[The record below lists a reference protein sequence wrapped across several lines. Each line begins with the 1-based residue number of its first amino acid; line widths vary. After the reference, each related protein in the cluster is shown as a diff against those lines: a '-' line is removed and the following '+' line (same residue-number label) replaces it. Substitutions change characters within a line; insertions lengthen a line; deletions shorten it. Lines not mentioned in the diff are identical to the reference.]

1 MKGLKKLLSS
11 GKVKAEP
18 VSKQEIS
25 SRILKAQNYSE
36 FGCLGTGPPEI
47 RFQTVYDAGRM
58 WCVIVVRAEGFR
70 IQAVPGHHALAIDVM
85 NEILGP
91 VANDATDDLHN
102 ARRLRNNL
110 LYDVELGITDQSEI
124 TDLCKS
130 VKELEALILN
140 WLADRHPDLL
150 EE

>member
-25 SRILKAQNYSE
+25 SRIIKVQNYTE
-36 FGCLGTGPPEI
+36 YGCFGLGPDEI
-47 RFQTVYDAGRM
+47 RFQAIYDAGRM
-58 WCVIVVRAEGFR
+58 WCVIVIRTEGFR

-91 VANDATDDLHN
+91 VADDVTDDLHG

-110 LYDVELGITDQSEI
+110 LYDVELGITDPKEI
-124 TDLCKS
+124 NDLCKS
-130 VKELEALILN
+130 VKELEALVLN
-140 WLADRHPDLL
+140 WLSEKHPNLL
-150 EE
+150 ED